1 MKLSAEQTQKIDTI
15 LEKLGLDFLD
25 FKLEIKDHIASQT
38 EDLCNERNFSFEEA
52 LPLVLKEWE
61 SNLQQKTS
69 IWISNKRSFS
79 TVVLNGIK
87 KRYLIYNSIA
97 IPVILLFFLLHFA
110 YRKQIETDYLHQ
122 VMVGFGS
129 ILFLILS
136 VFRYFIFKTKEE
148 TSYSY
153 EFNRIYKMV
162 AIFWVFDMVFYFSLG
177 ISPVDLWK
185 AMIVTYTPIAIYSY
199 YKHNQFCKR
208 FQKFIV

>member
-1 MKLSAEQTQKIDTI
+1 MKLSAEQIEKIDTI

-38 EDLCNERNFSFEEA
+38 EDLCNERNFSFEEV

-97 IPVILLFFLLHFA
+97 TPIIVIFFLLHFL
-110 YRKQIETDYLHQ
+110 YRKETETNYWYQIMFSIGT
-122 VMVGFGS
+122 
-129 ILFLILS
+129 ILFLTLS
-136 VFRYFIFKTKEE
+136 VFRYLIFKMRKV

-162 AIFWVFDMVFYFSLG
+162 AIFWLFDMVFYFSSG

-185 AMIVTYTPIAIYSY
+185 AMIVTYMPIAIYSY

-208 FQKFIV
+208 FKKFIV